1 VIATPATIEP
11 ALGLLEFSSIA
22 AGIQA
27 GDAMVKRAP
36 LSTLRAGTVHPG
48 KYLVLVG
55 GEVASVEEALR
66 AGRLAGGRALLD
78 EVFLPAVDAAVVAAL
93 TGVRRARL
101 GEALGVIETLS
112 VAATIAAADAAV
124 KGARVR
130 LLEVRLADGLGGKA
144 YALLAGAVT
153 DVEVGVEIGA
163 RSLARAELL
172 VEQVVIPR
180 LHVEMRAN
188 LEAHAEFAPRV
199 RAAG

>member
-1 VIATPATIEP
+1 MQP

-36 LSTLRAGTVHPG
+36 VSTLHAGTVHPG

-66 AGRLAGGRALLD
+66 AGRLAGGRALVD
-78 EVFLPAVDAAVVAAL
+78 EVFLPAVDPAVVAAIV
-93 TGVRRARL
+93 GARQARL
-101 GEALGVIETLS
+101 GEALGILETQS

-153 DVEVGVEIGA
+153 DVEAAVEIGA
-163 RSLARAELL
+163 RSLDAGHRPGLL
-172 VEQVVIPR
+172 IERVVIAR
-180 LHVEMRAN
+180 LHGEMRAN
-188 LEAHAEFAPRV
+188 LEAHPEFAPRV

>member
-1 VIATPATIEP
+1 MKATPAPMQP

-36 LSTLRAGTVHPG
+36 LSTLHAGTVHPG

-93 TGVRRARL
+93 TGARRARL

-130 LLEVRLADGLGGKA
+130 LLELRLADGLGGKA

-153 DVEVGVEIGA
+153 DVEAGVEIGA
-163 RSLARAELL
+163 RSVTRAELL
-172 VEQVVIPR
+172 VEQVVIAR
-180 LHVEMRAN
+180 LHGEMGAN
-188 LEAHAEFAPRV
+188 LEAHAEFATRV

>member
-1 VIATPATIEP
+1 MQP

-36 LSTLRAGTVHPG
+36 LLTVHAGTVHPG

-55 GEVASVEEALR
+55 GEVASVEEALA
-66 AGRLAGGRALLD
+66 AGRLVGGRALLD
-78 EVFLPAVDAAVVAAL
+78 EVFLPAVDAAVVAAIV
-93 TGVRRARL
+93 GARRARQ
-101 GEALGVIETLS
+101 GEALGVIETAS

-144 YALLAGAVT
+144 YALLGGSVT
-153 DVEVGVEIGA
+153 DVEAAVELGT
-163 RSLARAELL
+163 RGLRRAELL

-180 LHVEMRAN
+180 LHAEMRAN